1 MNELVGTSYFGSTT
15 FRSISQL
22 IGNMSNLWKD
32 YDTNLTEDKYSLVQT
47 ILDLKERFDNYKS
60 STDPQVLQITNEVND
75 INTKIGQPWQDAL
88 SIYTYLKQLLD
99 KDIELNQTITNTDTQ
114 IRKDMKTTTDALEAA
129 YKKADETL
137 DQRLDN
143 AENAINAI
151 NNTTFPSVNA
161 SIEAISKRVTAH
173 EEAWESSE
181 ENLVKDIENL
191 SKTTAD
197 NYTELNQAID
207 DLETTAS
214 TNKQELQSSISELRT
229 DLGTKFG
236 EADAFT
242 AIKANAAE
250 IAVIN
255 SKIGTVS
262 VDKPLSVQV
271 NDNLSSINNLNANA
285 LTKTEAS
292 GIYVTN
298 TALTQANYAKL
309 SDLDNYITEEELI
322 AKGYA
327 LDSVVS
333 ELSDKVEAVENTLIT
348 LGASEEFTET
358 EVPAEK
364 SILRAIFDQ
373 LADLNSKLTTVQ
385 EDIIIIKNKMN
396 DLHPDNLPFP
406 EDEEV
411 IPPEEEEIPTE

>member
-1 MNELVGTSYFGSTT
+1 
-15 FRSISQL
+15 
-22 IGNMSNLWKD
+22 
-32 YDTNLTEDKYSLVQT
+32 
-47 ILDLKERFDNYKS
+47 
-60 STDPQVLQITNEVND
+60 
-75 INTKIGQPWQDAL
+75 
-88 SIYTYLKQLLD
+88 
-99 KDIELNQTITNTDTQ
+99 
-114 IRKDMKTTTDALEAA
+114 MKTTTDALEAA

-262 VDKPLSVQV
+262 VDKPLSV
-271 NDNLSSINNLNANA
+271 
-285 LTKTEAS
+285 
-292 GIYVTN
+292 
-298 TALTQANYAKL
+298 
-309 SDLDNYITEEELI
+309 
-322 AKGYA
+322 
-327 LDSVVS
+327 
-333 ELSDKVEAVENTLIT
+333 
-348 LGASEEFTET
+348 
-358 EVPAEK
+358 
-364 SILRAIFDQ
+364 
-373 LADLNSKLTTVQ
+373 
-385 EDIIIIKNKMN
+385 
-396 DLHPDNLPFP
+396 
-406 EDEEV
+406 
-411 IPPEEEEIPTE
+411 